1 VGDAGGVGGVDAVS
15 AGEYFRAVAAFAEG
29 EVRRVGDREAEE
41 GVGVGGCGL
50 GIQVGGR
57 KKERR

>member
-1 VGDAGGVGGVDAVS
+1 VGDAVGTGCVDAVS
-15 AGEYFRAVAAFAEG
+15 AGEHFGAVAALAEAG
-29 EVRRVGDREAEE
+29 VWRVGDREAQE